1 MRPEMS
7 NLVLALN
14 GSAIYGGM
22 AVGSA
27 VGGYVYASI
36 GAFWLAPVS
45 TMFVLCALVSFMFSK
60 RLNKSS
66 QIVTDLE

>member
-1 MRPEMS
+1 MS

-45 TMFVLCALVSFMFSK
+45 AMFVLCALVSFMFSK
-60 RLNKSS
+60 R
-66 QIVTDLE
+66 